1 MRRSSAFGLALIL
14 AACGS
19 AAAETYPYKTIRVI
33 IPFGAGSATDVI
45 PRIVFDQ
52 LSRQLGQAIVVENR
66 GGAGGTIG
74 ATVVAKADAD
84 GYTLLVNSSAHSITP
99 AIYQNL
105 PYDVAGDFVAVGAIG
120 SVPNVLIISPAK
132 GLKTLKEFVDSA
144 KAKPG
149 SFNFA
154 SVGVGSAVHLSAERF
169 RIAAGYEAVHIPFK
183 GGAEALT
190 EVITGRV
197 EYYFCPI
204 ATALPHIRD
213 GKLLGLA
220 VSSPKR
226 AAALPNVPTTLEAG
240 FPDSDYTFWIGV
252 FAPAKTPKEIVDK
265 LNSEL
270 TKAVAT
276 PAVREKLAT
285 LGVEAMPMTP
295 AEFDAH
301 VKGEIARYATFAKAA
316 GLKPN

>member
-74 ATVVAKADAD
+74 STVVAKADPD
-84 GYTLLVNSSAHSITP
+84 GYTLLVNSSAHTITP
-99 AIYQNL
+99 AIYSAL
-105 PYDVAGDFVAVGAIG
+105 PYDVANDFVAVGAIG
-120 SVPNVLIISPAK
+120 SVPNVLIVAPSKSP
-132 GLKTLKEFVDSA
+132 KTLQAFVDAA

-154 SVGVGSAVHLSAERF
+154 SLGVGSAVHMSAERF

-190 EVITGRV
+190 EVVTGRV
-197 EYYFCPI
+197 DYYFCPI
-204 ATALPHIRD
+204 ATALPFIKD

-220 VSSPKR
+220 VSSPTR
-226 AAALPNVPTTLEAG
+226 SSLLPAVPTTLESS
-240 FPDSDYTFWIGV
+240 FPDSDFTFWLGV
-252 FAPAKTPKEIVDK
+252 FVPARTPKEVVDK
-265 LNSEL
+265 LNREI
-270 TKAVAT
+270 TAAVAS
-276 PAVREKLAT
+276 PAVREKLA
-285 LGVEAMPMTP
+285 A
-295 AEFDAH
+295 
-301 VKGEIARYATFAKAA
+301 
-316 GLKPN
+316 